1 MSIKQ
6 EEYSFYYKVKN
17 ESARKRLG
25 FKAGF
30 FWCTAKK
37 QSLALSRGELAM
49 DAAGF
54 DEADFARPVRVH
66 FPVENDIPPEGVFD
80 TKFCENRE
88 PGGEDGKTLTLI
100 PGAASAVKSDET
112 ELADSAGTPTGENGI
127 QESHNP
133 PANPQLTVVAT
144 LPFRH
149 RVLAQYIGDG
159 EYLYHVDTEQ
169 KKEIACLEMDTQN
182 TTVQNLILAAE
193 NVEPFKKAIEHD
205 IHKAVNAY
213 KQVFPVDGKVPELC
227 TTIKFFNEWF
237 SAEHIN
243 RGLLVKEWA
252 ERLKNKPAPVK
263 KTGPH
268 KVIVADVNKPERP
281 RRSEKPTHRTINYEL
296 ACGFCE
302 ELDLNNLR
310 PAMDFAKRIIAEDR
324 EDWKKMSMTV
334 GIIPDIKGYDRQT
347 IIDLVRKAPK
357 AVHNG
362 NPDLRRT
369 WCESFLAVHGVRD
382 PDWYEY
388 VPDNT
393 PTTHE
398 ENAARLRQAGK
409 CLRDIEAGR
418 FQCDE
423 EKPQPTGKLADE
435 PATPEAV
442 EQDTTEHH
450 PDPQPLEN
458 EPPVSQ
464 TEAGYQKIR
473 AELHEARKNIPPKN
487 PVDVGKQL
495 AAARGEYVEGISDPN
510 DPKWVKTDTQPQVS
524 NLGNGM
530 FSVDNLMSE
539 TASNEG
545 EKTEVAEQETVTE
558 DQAEQARET
567 LNNMGYG
574 VYATSQDTT
583 DQQNENL
590 SDKVEKIVQD
600 ADQLVDRVKREEQ
613 LPQAS
618 ELVKSINEMQ
628 AGESDNLELWK
639 DVFKTDE
646 RFTTAFSLNGG
657 GTSINGT
664 YMTMIATREFG
675 PKGIGWGVDILEER
689 FDNGAPITRTV
700 KGTDGNNTWELI
712 PDGVGGILT
721 EKHHIIKIR
730 LWYIRNGVRGEEI
743 SFGCTPY
750 IYSSKHGLICDG
762 EATKKSLTD
771 ATKKA
776 LSALGFCADIFMGLY
791 DNQEYR
797 QKNKA
802 EFALKNASENAED
815 AARVRQ
821 ELDDKLTRVA
831 NTLASAVSENE
842 INKVY
847 SSIAREA
854 EVHRKDA
861 EAKGDTQHARY
872 LGGRLRRLTTIKD
885 ERIAELN
892 KAQEKAE

>member
-1 MSIKQ
+1 MTIYNCLFEPKKSAIKDGAVALAISIEAPNK
-6 EEYSFYYKVKN
+6 KVA
-17 ESARKRLG
+17 ESIVIGKLWEHFPANG
-25 FKAGF
+25 DNYFKPKIWEDSEGQPRPEVG
-30 FWCTAKK
+30 K
-37 QSLALSRGELAM
+37 
-49 DAAGF
+49 F
-54 DEADFARPVRVH
+54 DEQFAQANTFDGEKWIANKPDTSVPGLPGSDEIIDLMKLPARERFATVLMFSDSPIDGVLYSQVLDYLDNLENNTEPFDDDDRINSNILHALHNNEPVRH
-66 FPVENDIPPEGVFD
+66 MHVEG
-80 TKFCENRE
+80 
-88 PGGEDGKTLTLI
+88 
-100 PGAASAVKSDET
+100 
-112 ELADSAGTPTGENGI
+112 
-127 QESHNP
+127 
-133 PANPQLTVVAT
+133 
-144 LPFRH
+144 
-149 RVLAQYIGDG
+149 
-159 EYLYHVDTEQ
+159 
-169 KKEIACLEMDTQN
+169 
-182 TTVQNLILAAE
+182 
-193 NVEPFKKAIEHD
+193 
-205 IHKAVNAY
+205 
-213 KQVFPVDGKVPELC
+213 
-227 TTIKFFNEWF
+227 
-237 SAEHIN
+237 
-243 RGLLVKEWA
+243 
-252 ERLKNKPAPVK
+252 
-263 KTGPH
+263 
-268 KVIVADVNKPERP
+268 
-281 RRSEKPTHRTINYEL
+281 
-296 ACGFCE
+296 
-302 ELDLNNLR
+302 LNNLIQ
-310 PAMDFAKRIIAEDR
+310 AIFAKFEDQTPGKAAISQFIKRWLENPGKREEMVPSKTSSLNTSDHIKGPKVAPLRCYKHTYATLDQEIAVALLPISPDTPVLSGNLRDAEKIIAEDR
-324 EDWKKMSMTV
+324 EDFKRWSMALRTTEK
-334 GIIPDIKGYDRQT
+334 ILRYDRPSIFGVIQNT
-347 IIDLVRKAPK
+347 PAKDTYHFPES
-357 AVHNG
+357 
-362 NPDLRRT
+362 LRRHIDSWLT
-369 WCESFLAVHGVRD
+369 EHGQFECPESDAER
-382 PDWYEY
+382 
-388 VPDNT
+388 
-393 PTTHE
+393 
-398 ENAARLRQAGK
+398 
-409 CLRDIEAGR
+409 
-418 FQCDE
+418 
-423 EKPQPTGKLADE
+423 TGKL
-435 PATPEAV
+435 
-442 EQDTTEHH
+442 
-450 PDPQPLEN
+450 L
-458 EPPVSQ
+458 
-464 TEAGYQKIR
+464 
-473 AELHEARKNIPPKN
+473 
-487 PVDVGKQL
+487 
-495 AAARGEYVEGISDPN
+495 SDPN

-646 RFTTAFSLNGG
+646 RFTTAFSVNGG

-861 EAKGDTQHARY
+861 EEKGDTQHARY

>member
-1 MSIKQ
+1 MTIYNCLFEPKKSAIKDGAVALAISIEAPNK
-6 EEYSFYYKVKN
+6 KVA
-17 ESARKRLG
+17 ESIVIGKLWEHYPANG
-25 FKAGF
+25 DNYFKPKIWEDSEGQPRPEVG
-30 FWCTAKK
+30 K
-37 QSLALSRGELAM
+37 
-49 DAAGF
+49 F
-54 DEADFARPVRVH
+54 DEQFAQTNTFDGEKWIANKPDTSVPGLPSSNEIIDLMKLPARERFAAVLMFSNSPIDDVLYSQVLDYLDNLENNTEPFDDDDRINSNILHALHNNEPVRH
-66 FPVENDIPPEGVFD
+66 MHIEGLSNLIQAIFAKFEDQTPGKAAISQFIKRWLENPG
-80 TKFCENRE
+80 KRE
-88 PGGEDGKTLTLI
+88 EMVPSKTSSLNT
-100 PGAASAVKSDET
+100 SD
-112 ELADSAGTPTGENGI
+112 NI
-127 QESHNP
+127 ESPKVAPLRGYKH
-133 PANPQLTVVAT
+133 TYAT
-144 LPFRH
+144 LD
-149 RVLAQYIGDG
+149 Q
-159 EYLYHVDTEQ
+159 
-169 KKEIACLEMDTQN
+169 EIAVALLPISPDT
-182 TTVQNLILAAE
+182 
-193 NVEPFKKAIEHD
+193 
-205 IHKAVNAY
+205 
-213 KQVFPVDGKVPELC
+213 PVLSG
-227 TTIKFFNEWF
+227 
-237 SAEHIN
+237 
-243 RGLLVKEWA
+243 
-252 ERLKNKPAPVK
+252 
-263 KTGPH
+263 
-268 KVIVADVNKPERP
+268 
-281 RRSEKPTHRTINYEL
+281 
-296 ACGFCE
+296 
-302 ELDLNNLR
+302 NLR
-310 PAMDFAKRIIAEDR
+310 DAEKIIAEDR
-324 EDWKKMSMTV
+324 EDFKRWSMALRTTEK
-334 GIIPDIKGYDRQT
+334 ILKYDRPSIFGVIQNT
-347 IIDLVRKAPK
+347 PAKDIYHFPES
-357 AVHNG
+357 
-362 NPDLRRT
+362 LRRHIDSWLT
-369 WCESFLAVHGVRD
+369 EHGQFECPESDAER
-382 PDWYEY
+382 
-388 VPDNT
+388 
-393 PTTHE
+393 
-398 ENAARLRQAGK
+398 
-409 CLRDIEAGR
+409 
-418 FQCDE
+418 
-423 EKPQPTGKLADE
+423 TGKL
-435 PATPEAV
+435 
-442 EQDTTEHH
+442 
-450 PDPQPLEN
+450 L
-458 EPPVSQ
+458 
-464 TEAGYQKIR
+464 
-473 AELHEARKNIPPKN
+473 
-487 PVDVGKQL
+487 
-495 AAARGEYVEGISDPN
+495 SDPN

-646 RFTTAFSLNGG
+646 RFTTAFSVNGG